1 MNATHIPNPQPS
13 PQPSPQPGP
22 QPGGQVGAQASPQ
35 QANRVQKSNVVA
47 KNSHL
52 GHALKSEFR
61 KMASVRGTIIW
72 AILFTGSLYGFM
84 VLQGL
89 FSSQPMNI
97 EWSDLSTGLMVFI
110 LLAVVYGASAGAS
123 EINNHMQ
130 AHSFLTQ
137 KSRWHWLGARFILIA
152 LFTILNYAAGVLLG
166 LLVVA
171 ILPKL
176 EFTGGDIKYTV
187 MLALVMAGYALIAA
201 GIAVITRSR
210 VAGLTL
216 PLVWMMVIE
225 NILLSVAGQYEIAR
239 VLYEWSPGHIALDL
253 MMNAGVEGQG
263 PDVGHMFLVLALW
276 VVVATGAAFFFNW
289 KRDVK

>member
-22 QPGGQVGAQASPQ
+22 QPGGQQT
-35 QANRVQKSNVVA
+35 NRVQKSNVVA

-137 KSRWHWLGARFILIA
+137 KSRCQPA
-152 LFTILNYAAGVLLG
+152 
-166 LLVVA
+166 VA
-171 ILPKL
+171 WP
-176 EFTGGDIKYTV
+176 
-187 MLALVMAGYALIAA
+187 AA
-201 GIAVITRSR
+201 GIGIARHGRAATAARPGPRPLARGLDRVIL
-210 VAGLTL
+210 VGAGD
-216 PLVWMMVIE
+216 PVHDGPHR
-225 NILLSVAGQYEIAR
+225 LSVSR
-239 VLYEWSPGHIALDL
+239 ALHCVGPVKK
-253 MMNAGVEGQG
+253 GVAHVPQPRPSG
-263 PDVGHMFLVLALW
+263 
-276 VVVATGAAFFFNW
+276 
-289 KRDVK
+289 